1 MVNLTIKAIHEV
13 LIEPENMNYSFV
25 SCKVQ
30 PDDLADMISSMS
42 AQEQI
47 MVLDA
52 MDQNVVQH
60 WYKQRFKLI

>member
-13 LIEPENMNYSFV
+13 LLEPENMNYSFV

-42 AQEQI
+42 SQEQI